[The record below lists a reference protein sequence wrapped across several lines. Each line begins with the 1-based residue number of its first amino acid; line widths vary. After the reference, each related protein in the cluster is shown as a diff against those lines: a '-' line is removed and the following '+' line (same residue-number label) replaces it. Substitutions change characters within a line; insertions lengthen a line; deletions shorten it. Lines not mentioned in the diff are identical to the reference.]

1 MDIANDLIGFLSNPA
16 WNALSF
22 FLGLWGGYHF
32 ALANDRRKERN
43 TAAAPVVAFL
53 LREREG
59 PNPCLARP
67 SIAELWGLDVRL
79 SFWRRRAFG
88 AAWKRYCQACEQA
101 KQQDPLGQMR
111 YGNADAIADAAGDCL
126 GLLKPG

>member
-32 ALANDRRKERN
+32 ALANDRRKERS

-67 SIAELWGLDVRL
+67 SIAELWGLM
-79 SFWRRRAFG
+79 
-88 AAWKRYCQACEQA
+88 CAC
-101 KQQDPLGQMR
+101 PS
-111 YGNADAIADAAGDCL
+111 AAGPLVQPGSVTAMPASRPSSKTNL
-126 GLLKPG
+126 GRYVMAMPMRFPLRLVFAWGC